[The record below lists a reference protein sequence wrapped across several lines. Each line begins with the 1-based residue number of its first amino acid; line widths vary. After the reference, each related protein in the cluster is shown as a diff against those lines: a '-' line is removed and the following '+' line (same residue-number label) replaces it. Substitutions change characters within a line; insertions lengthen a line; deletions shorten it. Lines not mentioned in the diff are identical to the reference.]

1 MIDKW
6 VTSFW
11 FNEIKK
17 FNWVFN
23 HFFSSVGWPR
33 LQSQVLHQS
42 RDFPEV
48 TSVWGVS
55 VVAILD
61 SSVNCVCVWS
71 TKKLT
76 MPAYCVA
83 ANCNNS
89 QMTPGITM
97 HKLPRN
103 RPAVRQKWIKFIQF
117 KQADFLAVPH
127 HTHLCSKHFSEGDCR
142 KPHGIPR
149 GVCFE
154 ADMMFRYSFKI
165 LPDRLKLIRLY
176 PCGSLG
182 QSISF
187 IFGARVG
194 HFAATPQSDVVGIW
208 SHDLGVI
215 ATLSV
220 RQKTPFFTHL

>member
-1 MIDKW
+1 M
-6 VTSFW
+6 
-11 FNEIKK
+11 
-17 FNWVFN
+17 
-23 HFFSSVGWPR
+23 
-33 LQSQVLHQS
+33 
-42 RDFPEV
+42 

-55 VVAILD
+55 EVFILD

-83 ANCNNS
+83 A
-89 QMTPGITM
+89 TPGITM
-97 HKLPRN
+97 HELSCN
-103 RPAVRQKWIKFIQF
+103 RHAMRRKWIKFIQF
-117 KQADFLAVPH
+117 QRADFLAAPH
-127 HTHLCSKHFSEGDCR
+127 HAHLYSEHFSECDFANPMEYRMGLF
-142 KPHGIPR
+142 
-149 GVCFE
+149 VFFE
-154 ADMMFRYSFKI
+154 ADTMFRYSFRI

-187 IFGARVG
+187 VFRARVG

-208 SHDLGVI
+208 SRDLGVM

-220 RQKTPFFTHL
+220 RQKMPFFFSLSLSCIYNSQITVSPTSSFSASFNGNRVKNHP